1 VLAERQLGRRTPEAP
16 REYLARVLR
25 EQGMPARSLATL
37 TALFEEARFSQHV
50 IPQSAPG
57 RALSEL
63 ENARVA
69 LAAVEKQH

>member
-1 VLAERQLGRRTPEAP
+1 MPE
-16 REYLARVLR
+16 
-25 EQGMPARSLATL
+25 RSLTTL
-37 TALFEEARFSQHV
+37 TGLFEEARFSLHP

-69 LAAVEKQH
+69 MAGRDKHN